1 MMCSQTF
8 LTASER
14 EDSETPRKSLRAE
27 ETGLNLKSPEL
38 GLGGAR
44 GCFTG
49 FVFGFAFG
57 FGLAAAVVDLE
68 REAAAL
74 VVAPVGGF
82 FLAVAAA
89 VAAEEEV
96 DDDDE
101 EARFKFRRLFP
112 LKSPFAV
119 WVLLCFLT
127 PRSSLR
133 SPPT

>member
-14 EDSETPRKSLRAE
+14 EDSETPRKSLRAG
-27 ETGLNLKSPEL
+27 ETGVNLKTPEL

-96 DDDDE
+96 DDDDDE
-101 EARFKFRRLFP
+101 CLVAALAASSKTLVP
-112 LKSPFAV
+112 LNTLAV
-119 WVLLCFLT
+119 DIT
-127 PRSSLR
+127 EI
-133 SPPT
+133 